1 MAYRLKIAVVA
12 AIIFGFIAAAGSYN
26 YLRQQNAA
34 TEAMKKS
41 LQNVVVAAK
50 ELPAGTMIDEKA
62 LSDGLLKEVAW
73 PKDSIPAGS
82 FSSADKLLGK
92 AVNIKLVAGEPI
104 LASRVNGEAGLMG
117 RLTAG
122 YRALAMKVDEISGVS
137 GFIAPDD
144 RVDVIA
150 TVNAPGGSNERIS
163 KIVLQ
168 DKRVLSVASNTEQ
181 KGSTGQI
188 ARSITLEVTPEEA
201 EKLSL
206 AQNEG
211 SLSLALRSA
220 RDEKKVT
227 TAGSS
232 AREIFGGAPQP
243 KAAVKTAVPHKQ
255 EVEVYLGQKKSVAEF

>member
-1 MAYRLKIAVVA
+1 MGYRLKIAVVA
-12 AIIFGFIAAAGSYN
+12 AVIFGFIAAAASYN

-34 TEAMKKS
+34 AEAMKKS
-41 LQNVVVAAK
+41 LQKIIVAAK
-50 ELPAGTMIDEKA
+50 DMPSGTMIDEKA
-62 LSDGLLKEVAW
+62 IADGLLKEVAW

-82 FSSADKLLGK
+82 FSSTNELLGK

-104 LASRVNGEAGLMG
+104 LASRVGGGLGLPG
-117 RLTAG
+117 RLTPG
-122 YRALAMKVDEISGVS
+122 YRALAMKVDEVSGVS

-150 TVNAPGGSNERIS
+150 TVNAPGGEGRIS

-168 DKRVLSVASNTEQ
+168 DKRVLSVASNAEQ
-181 KGSTGQI
+181 KSTGQM

-206 AQNEG
+206 AQSEG
-211 SLSLALRSA
+211 PLSLALRSS
-220 RDEKKVT
+220 RDEKKVM

-232 AREIFGGAPQP
+232 AREIFGGPQ
-243 KAAVKTAVPHKQ
+243 KAAVKAAAPRKQ
-255 EVEVYLGQKKSVAEF
+255 EVEVYLGNKKSVAEF

>member
-1 MAYRLKIAVVA
+1 MGYRLKIAVVA

-34 TEAMKKS
+34 AEAMKKS
-41 LQNVVVAAK
+41 LQKVIVAAK

-62 LSDGLLKEVAW
+62 ISDGLLKEVAW
-73 PKDSIPAGS
+73 PKDSIPVGS
-82 FSSADKLLGK
+82 FSSTDKLLGK
-92 AVNIKLVAGEPI
+92 AVNIKLTAGEPI
-104 LASRVNGEAGLMG
+104 LASRVGDGLGLPG
-117 RLTAG
+117 RLTPG
-122 YRALAMKVDEISGVS
+122 YRALAMKVDEVSGVS

-150 TVNAPGGSNERIS
+150 TVNTPGEGRIA
-163 KIVLQ
+163 KTVLQ
-168 DKRVLSVASNTEQ
+168 DKRVLSVASNAEQ
-181 KGSTGQI
+181 KSTGQM

-211 SLSLALRSA
+211 PLSLALRSA
-220 RDEKKVT
+220 RDQKMVT
-227 TAGSS
+227 TSGSS
-232 AREIFGGAPQP
+232 SREIFGGPPQP
-243 KAAVKTAVPHKQ
+243 KAVVKAAPRKQ